1 MIAYFPKPCFIP
13 VAISDCKLNCKHCM
27 GRYLKQMLKLETE
40 KELLKFG
47 LSFKGNGIL
56 VSGGFDE
63 KGRLI
68 NLEKML
74 PVIEKLK
81 DRIYIAIHPGFVNEE
96 LADEM
101 AKACDIAFVDL
112 PAKNAIKNVLK
123 LNATVEDYFENME
136 KLMEAG
142 IKISPHITVGLNYG
156 KIEEWELLDKLKNY
170 KIEKLVLNFIVP
182 TAKTSFEN
190 VRINE
195 EEAIEFVKEAKNK
208 VKNVVIGCMRPRNL
222 DINLIEA
229 GIKEIANPSKKALEY
244 AKEKGIMVEAKPYC
258 CGIKIFKRC

>member
-27 GRYLKQMLKLETE
+27 GRYLKQMINIKTE

-47 LSFKGNGIL
+47 ITFRGNGIL
-56 VSGGFDE
+56 ISGGFDE
-63 KGRLI
+63 KGELI

-74 PVIEKLK
+74 PIIKKLK
-81 DRIYIAIHPGFVNEE
+81 KRMYVAIHPGFVNEE
-96 LADEM
+96 VADKIAE
-101 AKACDIAFVDL
+101 ACDIAFVDL
-112 PAKNAIKNVLK
+112 PAKNAIRRVLR

-142 IKISPHITVGLNYG
+142 IKISPHITAGLNYG

-182 TAKTSFEN
+182 TAKTSFGN

-195 EEAIEFVKEAKNK
+195 EEAVEFVKEAKNK
-208 VKNVVIGCMRPRNL
+208 IKDVVIGCMRPRQL
-222 DINLIEA
+222 DIDLINA
-229 GIKEIANPSKKALEY
+229 GVKEIANPSKIVLEY
-244 AKEKGIMVEAKPYC
+244 AKEKGIVVEKKPYC
-258 CGIKIFKRC
+258 CGVKNFKEC